1 MDYLVIICSFL
12 IGVFC
17 GGFWMT
23 RKAEIV
29 IHAIT
34 DKLKDREEEFK
45 TYLKEL
51 GNNS

>member
-29 IHAIT
+29 INAIT

-45 TYLKEL
+45 EYLKRL
-51 GNNS
+51 GNDS

>member
-1 MDYLVIICSFL
+1 MDYIVIVSSFL

-23 RKAEIV
+23 RKAELV
-29 IHAIT
+29 INAIT

>member
-1 MDYLVIICSFL
+1 MDYIVILCSFL

-17 GGFWMT
+17 GGFYMT
-23 RKAEIV
+23 RQAEIV